1 MAELDGMA
9 DLDDAVIV
17 RDDPFA
23 DLELDRAIALR
34 WALRD
39 ILAGRT
45 KFLPLADD
53 DLHALIERGLAEMH
67 DEAPALTETGHAAIA

>member
-1 MAELDGMA
+1 MS
-9 DLDDAVIV
+9 DLDATVIV

-23 DLELDRAIALR
+23 HLALERAIELR

-45 KFLPLADD
+45 KFLPLPET
-53 DLHALIERGLAEMH
+53 DLQALIDMGLAEHH
-67 DEAPALTETGHAAIA
+67 DDAPALTEAGLAAIE

>member
-1 MAELDGMA
+1 MTELDGMA
-9 DLDDAVIV
+9 DLDDTMIV

-23 DLELDRAIALR
+23 DQPLDRAIALR

-45 KFLPLADD
+45 KFLPLDDAD
-53 DLHALIERGLAEMH
+53 LQVLIERGLAEMH
-67 DEAPALTETGHAAIA
+67 DDAPALTEAGLAAIE